1 MIIDKYKTIFIHI
14 PKNAGTAIKDF
25 FNKDWDN
32 GLHIPRTKIH
42 KHDTIHQIKLKS
54 PELYDSFKKFA
65 VVRNPYDRM
74 LSWYAYLK
82 RAMKIEH
89 TLGDHRWKSGEHFP
103 SGFIEW
109 VKDPFENYYSRWKL
123 SDVRNGREN
132 STPFLSPQHTWVDD
146 TVEII
151 KYENL
156 NKELSEFFKKEI
168 SLPVVNK
175 SNHDDYLKHYDKESL
190 DIVYNRYKKD
200 FKEFNYKKL

>member
-1 MIIDKYKTIFIHI
+1 MIIEEYKTIFVHI
-14 PKNAGTAIKDF
+14 PKNAGTSICRCFNNLSTYHETIYDFKDVF
-25 FNKDWDN
+25 PYEYN
-32 GLHIPRTKIH
+32 
-42 KHDTIHQIKLKS
+42 S
-54 PELYDSFKKFA
+54 YKKFA

-82 RAMKIEH
+82 RSMKIEH

-123 SDVRNGREN
+123 SDVRNGRED

-151 KYENL
+151 KFENL
-156 NKELSEFFKKEI
+156 NKELSKFFKKEI

-175 SNHDDYLKHYDKESL
+175 SIHDHYLNCYDQESL
-190 DIVYNRYKKD
+190 DIIYNRYKED
-200 FKEFNYKKL
+200 FKKYNYKKL